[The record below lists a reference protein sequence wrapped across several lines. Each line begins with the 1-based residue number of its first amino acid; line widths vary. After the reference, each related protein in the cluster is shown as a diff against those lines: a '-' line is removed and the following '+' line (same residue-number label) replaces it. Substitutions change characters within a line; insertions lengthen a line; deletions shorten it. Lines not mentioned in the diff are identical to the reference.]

1 MTEAFPHLANPWW
14 LLLLLA
20 LPALS
25 WHHHRRQSPG
35 ALTYS
40 RLPLPAADQH
50 PVPPAAHLA
59 ASATAAAARPS
70 GPTGTPGASA
80 ALLSRPGGAAA
91 ATAGAGGASG
101 GQGGPVRPGRRRGGW
116 RLHLPFYLRLAA
128 LGCLAVALARP
139 QLGYAWEE
147 SLTEGIDIEL
157 VLDISGSMAAEDF
170 LPQNR
175 LAVAKQVVKQF
186 IAGRTGDR
194 IGLVVFSGSAMTR
207 APLTTDH
214 AMLRL
219 LVDSVELNSLPDG
232 TAIGVALAAAA
243 GRLRV
248 SPAKTRIMVL
258 VTDGGNNAGEID
270 PLSAAAMCKGLGLKV
285 YTVGVGTAGRVP
297 VPVPVQDPETGRIEI
312 HRQLMNVS
320 VDEQLL
326 RQIAQR
332 TGGRYWKATDLR
344 SLQETFRDIDRLEKT
359 PLRVKRYVR
368 YREAFAPL
376 ALAALSLLALP
387 LAAAALQVT
396 AEP

>member
-1 MTEAFPHLANPWW
+1 MTEVFPHLANPWW

-20 LPALS
+20 LPALA
-25 WHHHRRQSPG
+25 WHHHRRHSPG

-40 RLPLPAADQH
+40 RLPLPLSGQAPAQPAA
-50 PVPPAAHLA
+50 PPAAAAAGASPRAPGPGA
-59 ASATAAAARPS
+59 AS
-70 GPTGTPGASA
+70 
-80 ALLSRPGGAAA
+80 
-91 ATAGAGGASG
+91 GAGGAPA
-101 GQGGPVRPGRRRGGW
+101 GPGLPARPAPPARRSRGAW

-157 VLDISGSMAAEDF
+157 VLDVSGSMAAEDF

-214 AMLRL
+214 AMLQL

-243 GRLRV
+243 ARLRS
-248 SPAKTRIMVL
+248 SPAKTRVMVL

-326 RQIAQR
+326 RLIAQR
-332 TGGRYWKATDLR
+332 TGGRYWKATDRR
-344 SLQETFRDIDRLEKT
+344 SLQEIFRDIDQLEKT

-376 ALAALSLLALP
+376 ALACLALLGLP
-387 LAAAALQVT
+387 LAAAGLQVT

>member
-1 MTEAFPHLANPWW
+1 MTEVFPHLANPWW

-20 LPALS
+20 LPALA
-25 WHHHRRQSPG
+25 WHHHRRHSPG

-40 RLPLPAADQH
+40 RLPLPVSGQA
-50 PVPPAAHLA
+50 PAAPA
-59 ASATAAAARPS
+59 APLAAAAAGAARAPS
-70 GPTGTPGASA
+70 
-80 ALLSRPGGAAA
+80 PGGVP
-91 ATAGAGGASG
+91 GAGGVPVG
-101 GQGGPVRPGRRRGGW
+101 PGLPVRPARRGRGAW

-128 LGCLAVALARP
+128 LGCLALALARP

-214 AMLRL
+214 AMLQL

-243 GRLRV
+243 ARLRL

-297 VPVPVQDPETGRIEI
+297 VPVPMQDPETGRIEI

-326 RQIAQR
+326 RLIAQR
-332 TGGRYWKATDLR
+332 TGGRYWKATDRR
-344 SLQETFRDIDRLEKT
+344 SLQEIFRDIDRLEKT

-376 ALAALSLLALP
+376 ALACLALLIVP
-387 LAAAALQVT
+387 LAAAGLQVT